1 MREKCSN
8 TEFSSGPCFPAFWLN
23 TYLLRKSPS
32 SIWIQEN
39 KDQKNSVFRHISCM
53 TRLKTFHFSSQA
65 IRDAYHNLFYSWRY
79 LFLSR
84 CIKNHRLQWAQEGL
98 NCEVLP
104 SMSFIF
110 CTSCKI
116 LCGSWLYVSLETI
129 LKKVEILRSEILN
142 DYLRLSENDYRT
154 KSKFLFKS
162 FFSKCQS
169 VSYIFK
175 VNIRNT
181 RARCEICPK
190 LTYFTPCSRVSIVNF
205 GQINVEW
212 VWTNLH

>member
-1 MREKCSN
+1 MHIIIYFIPDAIYFYQDALRITAYNEHRRVWIAK
-8 TEFSSGPCFPAFWLN
+8 FFHRWALFFV
-23 TYLLRKSPS
+23 LL
-32 SIWIQEN
+32 
-39 KDQKNSVFRHISCM
+39 
-53 TRLKTFHFSSQA
+53 
-65 IRDAYHNLFYSWRY
+65 
-79 LFLSR
+79 
-84 CIKNHRLQWAQEGL
+84 
-98 NCEVLP
+98 
-104 SMSFIF
+104 
-110 CTSCKI
+110 CKI

-162 FFSKCQS
+162 FFSKCPS